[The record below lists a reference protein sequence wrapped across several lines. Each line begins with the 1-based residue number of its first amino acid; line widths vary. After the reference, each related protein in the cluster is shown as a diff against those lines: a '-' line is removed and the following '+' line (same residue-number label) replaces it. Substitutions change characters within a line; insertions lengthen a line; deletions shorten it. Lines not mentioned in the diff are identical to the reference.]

1 MRIIIC
7 EDKNDLGLEASK
19 LGINLIRQAIE
30 ERGEAAI
37 AVGTGLSQFSLYAHL
52 CKSDLDW
59 SKVTAFGL
67 NEYVGISP
75 SHPSSFRYY
84 LQTRF
89 IKRVDTLKAYHEVQG
104 DAADLEA
111 EVARLNA
118 LSRGAQIDVAFLSIG
133 ENGHIGFND
142 PPADFNT
149 TDPYII
155 VQLDE
160 RCRRQQVGEGW
171 FSTLEEVP
179 TAAITMSVRHM
190 LHSRHV
196 ICSVP
201 DQRKARAVAM
211 CLYDQ
216 ISPYSPASALRTKR
230 ECSLF
235 LDRTSSM
242 LVMGDRR

>member
-118 LSRGAQIDVAFLSIG
+118 LSRGAQIDVAFLGIG

-142 PPADFNT
+142 PPAD
-149 TDPYII
+149 
-155 VQLDE
+155 
-160 RCRRQQVGEGW
+160 RK
-171 FSTLEEVP
+171 
-179 TAAITMSVRHM
+179 SV
-190 LHSRHV
+190 V
-196 ICSVP
+196 
-201 DQRKARAVAM
+201 
-211 CLYDQ
+211 
-216 ISPYSPASALRTKR
+216 
-230 ECSLF
+230 
-235 LDRTSSM
+235 
-242 LVMGDRR
+242 